1 VTHDAA
7 LVIEIF
13 GEGKTDV
20 GTGTGEQPPTKGV
33 LPILVHRL
41 CDRPPQM
48 VVKRRA
54 YAFLQGKGLS
64 QKVRFAKRQ
73 ANYNRSAGAVFVMDS
88 EGDERERQKKHKELT
103 KGRDQELPDFPMAI
117 GVAHPCI
124 EAWLLADDRAIAWA
138 IGPSAAVN
146 LPAEPERLPAPQRD
160 ERNNPKAILA
170 GLGARSTAEKDAIA
184 LAMNDMDLVCQRCR
198 LGFAPFAHEVRQLI
212 RPLFCPS

>member
-7 LVIEIF
+7 IVIEIF
-13 GEGKTDV
+13 GEGKTDM
-20 GTGTGEQPPTKGV
+20 GTGTGMLPPNKGV

-41 CDRPPQM
+41 CGRPSQM

-88 EGDERERQKKHKELT
+88 EGDERERKKKHNELT
-103 KGRDQELPDFPMAI
+103 KGRDQELPEFPMAV

-124 EAWLLADDRAIAWA
+124 EAWLLADGQAVARV
-138 IGPSAAVN
+138 IGPSAALN
-146 LPAEPERLPAPQRD
+146 LPTEPERLPAPQRD
-160 ERNNPKAILA
+160 ERNNPKAVLA
-170 GLGARSTAEKDAIA
+170 ARGVRSASDKDAVA
-184 LAMNDMDLVCQRCR
+184 LAMADMDLVCQRCPS
-198 LGFAPFAHEVRQLI
+198 GFAPFAHEVRHRI
-212 RPLFCPS
+212 RPLF